1 MPLLVKYTTDAIR
14 WKVDREEV
22 LSHSLTQELHWVL
35 CHCPDEESWG
45 QWQQASIKVKLPKKN
60 ALRVKLADEGC
71 AVLCSW
77 ICLFTRNHAANLSW
91 DGAFDLDSFIVL
103 HGQVHALKPPKPRL
117 ASHSERLKDFEE
129 LAKLIKNIF
138 IMDRQHPPYL
148 SHLLTKLTKLP
159 RGPLLESYRVA
170 LETHFCLLTPIG
182 GSNTLY

>member
-1 MPLLVKYTTDAIR
+1 MQLDETLIDKKSYLILLHRNYTEYFATALMR
-14 WKVDREEV
+14 KVGDNGNR
-22 LSHSLTQELHWVL
+22 LL
-35 CHCPDEESWG
+35 
-45 QWQQASIKVKLPKKN
+45 IKVKLPKKN
-60 ALRVKLADEGC
+60 ALRVKLTDEGC

-103 HGQVHALKPPKPRL
+103 HGEVHALKPPKPRL
-117 ASHSERLKDFEE
+117 ASHSERIKDFEE

-138 IMDRQHPPYL
+138 ILDGQHPPYL